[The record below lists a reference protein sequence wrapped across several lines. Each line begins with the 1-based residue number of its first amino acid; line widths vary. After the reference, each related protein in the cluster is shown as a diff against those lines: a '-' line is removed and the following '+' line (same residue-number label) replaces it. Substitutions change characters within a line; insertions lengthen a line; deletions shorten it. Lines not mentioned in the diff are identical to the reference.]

1 MKNINLNFRPE
12 TYFNDS
18 KEQDVCILTIY
29 FLENVEIKLNTRKNK
44 DDLEYYLTDN
54 IDEEDYKYSFE
65 NLNSKRTKTL
75 KEIIEIIQS
84 DIRDCEGK
92 DNIIF
97 GEWEFLYYQHE
108 GINLKV
114 KSDIYR
120 DLEKY
125 FDNLI
130 SEFHEITERKIEA
143 NRKYDPLIYD
153 HIERSNLTELISNM
167 KKTKFGVFGLGVVRE
182 NVYKYV
188 KSYYSKNKK
197 LPFGVH
203 TIEGQTVSFKS
214 EVWLIEL
221 SLNTTKY
228 YFP

>member
-18 KEQDVCILTIY
+18 KEQDVCILTIH
-29 FLENVEIKLNTRKNK
+29 FLENVEIKLNARKNK
-44 DDLEYYLTDN
+44 DDIEYYLTDN

-97 GEWEFLYYQHE
+97 GEWEFQYYQHE
-108 GINLKV
+108 GIHLKV
-114 KSDIYR
+114 ESDIYS
-120 DLEKY
+120 DLVKY

-130 SEFHEITERKIEA
+130 SEFQEIKEKEIEA
-143 NRKYDPLIYD
+143 NRKYNPLIYD

-167 KKTKFGVFGLGVVRE
+167 KKTKFGVFGSGVVRE

-188 KSYYSKNKK
+188 KSYYLKNKK
-197 LPFGVH
+197 LPLGEH
-203 TIEGQTVSFKS
+203 TIEGQTISFKS
-214 EVWLIEL
+214 EV
-221 SLNTTKY
+221 
-228 YFP
+228 

>member
-65 NLNSKRTKTL
+65 NLNSNRTKTL

-214 EVWLIEL
+214 EV
-221 SLNTTKY
+221 
-228 YFP
+228 